1 MKRRPLT
8 LIGANATW
16 RGLLLDVPAPVVPA
30 LRVEVAAGRRLRIV
44 QGDRTL
50 LWARVAA
57 DHYGVDVRF
66 DAPVASVLPPS
77 SALSARRLAGSSGG
91 TSMERWAHRYLD
103 LLVAGAH
110 PLHRGYWVVEEVT
123 ERLGRHPALIEA
135 LARDPGAGVGSAWV
149 EWDIGEP
156 PGILPLRPMSP
167 LDSGRVKAL
176 TKLARDDSLPPVLLW
191 WVGGLQ
197 SYVILDGHDRLLAGV
212 EAGVATPML
221 ALSGVLAF
229 ADAREA
235 ARRSDVD
242 EQRFLD
248 AFLREQPDESL
259 LHEALATSV
268 LRAIARQ
275 EAVPRTRAWF
285 SRVSPSAWP
294 LE

>member
-1 MKRRPLT
+1 
-8 LIGANATW
+8 
-16 RGLLLDVPAPVVPA
+16 
-30 LRVEVAAGRRLRIV
+30 
-44 QGDRTL
+44 
-50 LWARVAA
+50 
-57 DHYGVDVRF
+57 
-66 DAPVASVLPPS
+66 
-77 SALSARRLAGSSGG
+77 
-91 TSMERWAHRYLD
+91 
-103 LLVAGAH
+103 
-110 PLHRGYWVVEEVT
+110 
-123 ERLGRHPALIEA
+123 
-135 LARDPGAGVGSAWV
+135 
-149 EWDIGEP
+149 
-156 PGILPLRPMSP
+156 MSP